1 MLTRK
6 QALLTLALMTSVPL
20 VSWAATD
27 KAAAPTD
34 QPVVQPTCPMIGPDG
49 APGDMG
55 PGMKG
60 GHHGK
65 PGQGPRDGEFGPG
78 RMINN
83 TEMLQH
89 QLDEIK
95 DPKVKA
101 KFIDM
106 VKARL
111 AFEES
116 QIESTKAWLEKH
128 K

>member
-20 VSWAATD
+20 AWAANE
-27 KAAAPTD
+27 KAPAPQD
-34 QPVVQPTCPMIGPDG
+34 QPVVQPGCPMAGPQDGPDG
-49 APGDMG
+49 DHDM
-55 PGMKG
+55 MM

-65 PGQGPRDGEFGPG
+65 PGHRGDMGPGPRG
-78 RMINN
+78 MMNN
-83 TEMLQH
+83 TDMLQQ
-89 QLDEIK
+89 QLDSIK

-116 QIESTKAWLEKH
+116 QIDSTKAWLEKH

>member
-20 VSWAATD
+20 VSWAANE
-27 KAAAPTD
+27 KAPAPQA
-34 QPVVQPTCPMIGPDG
+34 QPVVQPGCPMVGPQGGPDG
-49 APGDMG
+49 DHDMMMG
-55 PGMKG
+55 R
-60 GHHGK
+60 HGK
-65 PGQGPRDGEFGPG
+65 PGHRGEMGPGPRG
-78 RMINN
+78 MMNN
-83 TEMLQH
+83 TDMLQQ
-89 QLDEIK
+89 QLDSIK

-116 QIESTKAWLEKH
+116 QIDSTKAWLEKQ